1 MSSKHWI
8 EQAMKKPVTAKAER
22 EDATGE
28 TGKRA
33 RLAETLLKMRKE
45 KG

>member
-1 MSSKHWI
+1 MSSKQWI
-8 EQAMKKPVTAKAER
+8 DQAIKKPAKSEPQGPEGR
-22 EDATGE
+22 
-28 TGKRA
+28 RA

>member
-8 EQAMKKPVTAKAER
+8 EQAIKKPVTER
-22 EDATGE
+22 KDIPGN

>member
-1 MSSKHWI
+1 MSSKQWI
-8 EQAMKKPVTAKAER
+8 DRVIKKPLKSEPQ
-22 EDATGE
+22 GPK
-28 TGKRA
+28 GKRA

>member
-1 MSSKHWI
+1 MSSKQWI
-8 EQAMKKPVTAKAER
+8 EKAIKKPAKTER
-22 EDATGE
+22 GRDRGKG
-28 TGKRA
+28 GKRA

>member
-1 MSSKHWI
+1 MSSKQWI
-8 EQAMKKPVTAKAER
+8 ELAIKKPADREKTAAKA
-22 EDATGE
+22 
-28 TGKRA
+28 GKRA

>member
-1 MSSKHWI
+1 MSSKQWI
-8 EQAMKKPVTAKAER
+8 DQVIVKPAKSEPQGSKNKHA
-22 EDATGE
+22 
-28 TGKRA
+28 GKRA

>member
-1 MSSKHWI
+1 MSSKQWI
-8 EQAMKKPVTAKAER
+8 DQVIKKPAKSEPQ
-22 EDATGE
+22 GPK
-28 TGKRA
+28 GKRA

>member
-1 MSSKHWI
+1 MSSKQWI
-8 EQAMKKPVTAKAER
+8 DQAIKKPAKSEPQ
-22 EDATGE
+22 GP

>member
-1 MSSKHWI
+1 MSSKQWI
-8 EQAMKKPVTAKAER
+8 DQATRKPGKAEPQ
-22 EDATGE
+22 DPM
-28 TGKRA
+28 GKRA

>member
-1 MSSKHWI
+1 MSSKDWI
-8 EQAMKKPVTAKAER
+8 QKTINKPAKAER
-22 EDATGE
+22 EDT

-33 RLAETLLKMRKE
+33 RLIETLLKMRKE

>member
-1 MSSKHWI
+1 MSSKDWMEKAI
-8 EQAMKKPVTAKAER
+8 KKPAKSEPQ
-22 EDATGE
+22 GPK
-28 TGKRA
+28 GKRA